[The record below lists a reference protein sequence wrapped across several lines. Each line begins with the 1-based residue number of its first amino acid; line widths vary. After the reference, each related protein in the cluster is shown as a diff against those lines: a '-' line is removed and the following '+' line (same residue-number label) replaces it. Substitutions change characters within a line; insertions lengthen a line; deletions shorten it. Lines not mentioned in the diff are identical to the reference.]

1 MSWFCPKWFLF
12 LISLVLGTMFHLA
25 VPHTLAVLRLFSAFL
40 QMFFFLSYLFFSNVL
55 FFFTYVKKLWQMF
68 SVSNVLFFNQNWS
81 PLFSRSIILQKKMF
95 CTLFF
100 NVHLLCTHTCANKL
114 FCSSIYY
121 PDYVHSFLLALK
133 SYLRDALFFQKMICE
148 TRYFSKKC
156 SESAIFSNVLR

>member
-1 MSWFCPKWFLF
+1 MRGLAPWSWNIFWVSEMSGYVFVLYITIFMSWFCPKWFLF
-12 LISLVLGTMFHLA
+12 LIFLVLGTMFHLA

-40 QMFFFLSYLFFSNVL
+40 QMFFLLSYLFFSNVL
-55 FFFTYVKKLWQMF
+55 FFFTNVKKLWQMF

-114 FCSSIYY
+114 ICSSIYY
-121 PDYVHSFLLALK
+121 PDYVHSFLLA
-133 SYLRDALFFQKMICE
+133 
-148 TRYFSKKC
+148 
-156 SESAIFSNVLR
+156 